1 MGRLL
6 LGGSTQGWRYSR
18 VAVLKGGGTTQAK
31 RLDQLPARLVEVI
44 KLMTGKT
51 VPADEV
57 TLDIDYGDG
66 LGRVAAELRNE
77 RAAAEAVAEHL
88 QEQTVTVIRKLRAS
102 GASVR
107 DIGTMTG
114 LSHQRVSQVVSG
126 SEPTSRAS

>member
-1 MGRLL
+1 MRAHVTWDGRY
-6 LGGSTQGWRYSR
+6 W

-66 LGRVAAELRNE
+66 LGRVAAELRSE
-77 RAAAEAVAEHL
+77 RAAAEAVAEDL
-88 QEQTVTVIRKLRAS
+88 QERTVTVIRQLRAS
-102 GASVR
+102 GASTR